1 MRISTS
7 QYYESSAANY
17 QRNYSNVVKS
27 GEEASDLIRV
37 RTAADDPVG
46 AARLLQLD
54 HQSSMLDQYATN
66 SNSIRNSLSQ
76 SETAL
81 NSINTILQR
90 VNELALGAGNAT
102 FTDTERKATATE
114 LGRLEEQLLSLMN
127 TRDENGQYLFSGSKG
142 DTQPFV
148 RNSDGTYSYMG
159 DEGELKLQ
167 VGDMLT
173 MSSSSSG
180 ATTFQQALNTN
191 RTQTTLTA
199 PTPDDGR
206 VRLSDGQMSGAV
218 SYNDQFRSGQPYT
231 VTLVSST
238 QFKITDA
245 SGNDVT
251 TEATNTGTFDPN
263 TSGGVAISFRGVD
276 LRMDINLQAGDTNP
290 DAVVAGHSF
299 TLQSKPDTITGI
311 RSPGNSSTTQVSSTQ
326 VVDADKY
333 AKAFPEGG
341 AVLKFTSATDFE
353 LYASPVT
360 ADSRPIANG
369 TLSGTPPTATAGGV
383 QFTFSA
389 APNATDQ
396 YTVQVNKHQTQ
407 NILDTVSQLR
417 QALEKP
423 IDGSAAASQ
432 QLRADLDAAI
442 ANISSGQN
450 QLAYTVTSIGARGKA
465 LDLQETANES
475 LSIANASTQSSIR
488 DSDPAEVMTRLTLQQ
503 TMLQASQMA
512 FSRISQ
518 LSLFN
523 SL

>member
-17 QRNYSNVVKS
+17 QRNYSNVVKT

-54 HQSSMLDQYATN
+54 HQNSMLEQYATN
-66 SNSIRNSLSQ
+66 TTSVRNSLSQ
-76 SETAL
+76 AETTL
-81 NSINTILQR
+81 NSINTLLQR
-90 VNELALGAGNAT
+90 VNELALGAGNAG

-114 LGRLEEQLLSLMN
+114 LGKLEEQLLSLMN
-127 TRDENGQYLFSGSKG
+127 TRDENGQYLFSGSKS

-148 RNSDGTYSYMG
+148 RNADGTYSYMG

-173 MSSSSSG
+173 MAATNSG
-180 ATTFQQALNTN
+180 AKTFQQALNTN

-206 VRLSDGQMSGAV
+206 VRFTDGQMSSASG
-218 SYNDQFRSGQPYT
+218 YNDQFRSGQPYT
-231 VTLVSST
+231 ITLLSST
-238 QFKITDA
+238 QFKVTDA
-245 SGNDVT
+245 SGTDVT
-251 TEATNTGTFDPN
+251 ADATNAGTFDPS
-263 TSGGVAISFRGVD
+263 TTGGVSISFRGVD
-276 LRMDINLQAGDTNP
+276 LRLNINLQTGDTNP
-290 DAVVAGHSF
+290 DAVVAGHTF
-299 TLQSKPDTITGI
+299 TLESKPDTITGV
-311 RSPGNSSTTQVSSTQ
+311 RSPGNASSAQVSSTQ

-333 AKAFPEGG
+333 AKAFPSGG
-341 AVLKFTSATDFE
+341 AVIKFTSATDFE

-360 ADSRPIANG
+360 ADSRPVANG
-369 TLSGTPPTATAGGV
+369 TLAGTPPTATAAGV
-383 QFTFSA
+383 QFDFSA
-389 APNATDQ
+389 APASGDQ
-396 YTVQVNKHQTQ
+396 YVVQVNKHQTQ
-407 NILDTVSQLR
+407 NILDTVAQLR
-417 QALEKP
+417 QALEQP
-423 IDGSAAASQ
+423 IDGSTAGQQ
-432 QLRADLDAAI
+432 QLREALDAAI
-442 ANISSGQN
+442 SNISSGQD
-450 QLAYTVTSIGARGKA
+450 QLGYTVTSIGGRGKA
-465 LDLQETANES
+465 LDLQELANES

>member
-17 QRNYSNVVKS
+17 QRNYSSVVKT

-54 HQSSMLDQYATN
+54 HQSSMLSQYATN
-66 SNSIRNSLSQ
+66 TTSIRNSLSQ
-76 SETAL
+76 AETTL
-81 NSINTILQR
+81 NSIDTILQR
-90 VNELALGAGNAT
+90 VNELALGAGNGT

-114 LGRLEEQLLSLMN
+114 LGKLEEQLLSLMN

-142 DTQPFV
+142 ETQPFV
-148 RNSDGTYSYMG
+148 RNSDGTYTYQG
-159 DEGELKLQ
+159 DDSQLSLQ

-173 MSSSSSG
+173 MASNDSG
-180 ATTFQQALNTN
+180 FSTFQQALNTS
-191 RTQTTLTA
+191 RTQTALTA
-199 PTPDDGR
+199 PTNAAD
-206 VRLSDGQMSGAV
+206 VRMSLSNGQV
-218 SYNDQFRSGQPYT
+218 SANLGYNDAFRANEPYIIT
-231 VTLVSST
+231 MVSPT
-238 QFKITDA
+238 QFSITDQA
-245 SGNDVT
+245 GNDYT
-251 TEATNTGTFDPN
+251 SEATNAGKITPDST
-263 TSGGVAISFRGVD
+263 GGVAITFRGVD
-276 LRMDINLQAGDTNP
+276 MKLNINLKEGETN
-290 DAVVAGHSF
+290 AVLTGHSF
-299 TLQSKPDTITGI
+299 TLESKPDTLTGA
-311 RSPGNSSTTQVSSTQ
+311 RSPANGTQSQ
-326 VVDADKY
+326 VTGLSVTDATKY
-333 AKAFPEGG
+333 AKAFPDGN
-341 AVLKFTSATDFE
+341 AVLKFGTGGTYE
-353 LYASPVT
+353 LYAQPLT
-360 ADSRPIANG
+360 ASSRPVANG
-369 TLSGTPPTATAGGV
+369 TLPTGATGLTTAGVTFNFDTPPGD
-383 QFTFSA
+383 
-389 APNATDQ
+389 NDQ
-396 YTVQVNKHQTQ
+396 YTVTVNKHQTQ

-423 IDGSAAASQ
+423 IDGSTAAQQ
-432 QLRADLDAAI
+432 QLRSDLDSAI

-465 LDLQETANES
+465 LDLQEQANES

>member
-7 QYYESSAANY
+7 QYFESSAANY

-54 HQSSMLDQYATN
+54 HQSSLLEQYATN
-66 SNSIRNSLSQ
+66 TTSVRNSLTQ
-76 SETAL
+76 AETAL
-81 NSINTILQR
+81 NSINTLLQR

-114 LGRLEEQLLSLMN
+114 LGKLEEQLLSLMN

-142 DTQPFV
+142 ETEPFS
-148 RNSDGTYSYMG
+148 RNADGTYSYNG
-159 DEGELKLQ
+159 DEGELQLQ

-173 MSSSSSG
+173 MAANNSG
-180 ATTFQQALNTN
+180 ATAFQQALNTN

-206 VRLSDGQMSGAV
+206 VRLTDGQMSSATG
-218 SYNDQFRSGQPYT
+218 YNDQFRSGQPYT
-231 VTLVSST
+231 VTMLSST
-238 QFKITDA
+238 QFKITDSA
-245 SGNDVT
+245 GTDVT
-251 TEATNTGTFDPN
+251 TEATNSGTFDPS
-263 TSGGVAISFRGVD
+263 TTGGSSISFRGVD
-276 LRMDINLQAGDTNP
+276 LRLNINLQAGDTNP
-290 DAVVAGHSF
+290 DAVVAGHTF
-299 TLQSKPDTITGI
+299 TLESKPDTITGV
-311 RSPGNSSTTQVSSTQ
+311 RSPGNASSAQVSSTQ

-333 AKAFPEGG
+333 AKAFPSGG
-341 AVLKFTSATDFE
+341 AVIKFTSATDFE
-353 LYASPVT
+353 LYAQPLGP
-360 ADSRPIANG
+360 DSRPVANG
-369 TLSGTPPTATAGGV
+369 TLAGTPPTATAAGV
-383 QFTFSA
+383 QFTFSG
-389 APNATDQ
+389 APGANDQ
-396 YTVQVNKHQTQ
+396 YSVQVNKHQTQ

-417 QALEKP
+417 QTLEKP
-423 IDGSAAASQ
+423 IDGSVAGQQ
-432 QLRADLDAAI
+432 QLRESLDAAI

-465 LDLQETANES
+465 LDLQELANES
-475 LSIANASTQSSIR
+475 LSIANSTTQSSIR

-503 TMLQASQMA
+503 TMLQASQLA
-512 FSRISQ
+512 FSKISQ

-523 SL
+523 RL